1 MRIRER
7 DAPGNESLLASRGP
21 CPRFDL
27 ADRSDRCRAY
37 ELVLRE
43 GTPADIASVVD
54 GALLVDAWPDLILP
68 TELRQAWQNLIDRTH
83 TKLAETS

>member
-7 DAPGNESLLASRGP
+7 DAPGNESLLASRAPARVSTSPTAAIAAAPTSSSSRGT
-21 CPRFDL
+21 L
-27 ADRSDRCRAY
+27 A
-37 ELVLRE
+37 
-43 GTPADIASVVD
+43 GIASVVD